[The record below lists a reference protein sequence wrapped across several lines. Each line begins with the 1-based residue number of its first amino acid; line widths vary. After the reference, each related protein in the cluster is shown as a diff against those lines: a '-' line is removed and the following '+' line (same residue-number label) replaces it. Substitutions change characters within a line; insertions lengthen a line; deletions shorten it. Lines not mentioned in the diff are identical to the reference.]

1 MEAFA
6 TSLQAAG
13 ALAVAIGLFL
23 ALPLA
28 WAVLALGTLAVVG
41 GTALEVAHRP
51 RQVPGPPVM
60 TREEQRIHSLA
71 DRAAHASG
79 R

>member
-1 MEAFA
+1 VEAFA
-6 TSLQAAG
+6 GVLQGAG

-28 WAVLALGTLAVVG
+28 WAVLALGALAVLG

-51 RQVPGPPVM
+51 RTVPGPPTM
-60 TREEQRIHSLA
+60 SREQQRLHSLA